1 MAAKLLSGDNP
12 QIAKGYGEAKLAE
25 FLDAVPATG
34 PGGWKNDACR
44 RIDAAVTRHVPGVRK
59 AVKWNS
65 PMYAAPD
72 AESDDHFFL
81 NFHCFT
87 DYVKIGFLRGKDL
100 SPEPPVASKMGRVA
114 YFHLH
119 ESEDLDHRFGDW
131 LHQAA
136 ALPGVKM

>member
-1 MAAKLLSGDNP
+1 MRR
-12 QIAKGYGEAKLAE
+12 
-25 FLDAVPATG
+25 ATTTSSSIST
-34 PGGWKNDACR
+34 A
-44 RIDAAVTRHVPGVRK
+44 
-59 AVKWNS
+59 S
-65 PMYAAPD
+65 PI
-72 AESDDHFFL
+72 
-81 NFHCFT
+81 T
-87 DYVKIGFLRGKDL
+87 KIGFLRGKDL